1 MNASAQ
7 HAAAL
12 QARHAAHARGTPGGR
27 RGAPPPPTTAAGV
40 VHASV
45 DALAHVAAAPS
56 SLFGSFARA
65 GHALSSVLA
74 RRPVTVPAPAPAA
87 APRVRA
93 QHVAGWFDHIT
104 ELVTEGRR
112 LGEVPSD
119 GAGFHVPAGSSP
131 AWIYDVDWP
140 AAAAWVHRASK
151 VVLARVEHAHAHVE
165 RHGRLPHGELAEE
178 HKTGVAWLD
187 LNAPPTRLGD
197 ALRHLHDW
205 IHDRSHDA
213 ERAARTRDA
222 PRATDSSHGDAW
234 EDAVAN
240 RDLVGAA
247 VRHLEHTNAHERSR
261 SRRLADGFLGAASTL
276 PVTGVYAIRSSFG
289 SYPAN
294 GGSDVFNGLLRY
306 LFYDTLYAAP
316 AIPFLLSRA
325 HPPLFLQAVL
335 PLQPAE
341 RGRRRVWRR
350 HRPHVL
356 PRKYACCVS
365 GRMCALAHC
374 FSPRSS
380 LGAAAHVQV
389 SRVAGAARRLP
400 LGDARVRHR
409 VQHGQRRRA
418 RHAGPA
424 DDAHG
429 DAVGIILR
437 IAEGADAIANL
448 IRTGDTELTGEERGQ
463 AVVCAIA
470 QLGGLI
476 FSVFATTIALLACIC
491 APIGASIAVCLYRI
505 VWGQSRRAAARRKAL
520 QGFQQSITRLR
531 RRRRVGS
538 QSTGAG
544 AASGTASASE
554 ASVPVLSQRRRVLGL
569 DVGRQL
575 RFGFE
580 RLPGEPEAE
589 ADGKSGAVGLT

>member
-1 MNASAQ
+1 
-7 HAAAL
+7 
-12 QARHAAHARGTPGGR
+12 
-27 RGAPPPPTTAAGV
+27 
-40 VHASV
+40 
-45 DALAHVAAAPS
+45 
-56 SLFGSFARA
+56 
-65 GHALSSVLA
+65 
-74 RRPVTVPAPAPAA
+74 APAA

-112 LGEVPSD
+112 LGEVASD

-151 VVLARVEHAHAHVE
+151 VVLARVEHTHAHVE

-178 HKTGVAWLD
+178 HKTGVGWLD

-205 IHDRSHDA
+205 IHDRPHDA

-294 GGSDVFNGLLRY
+294 GGGDVFNGLLRY
-306 LFYDTLYAAP
+306 LFYDTLLCYLYNPQSEDADEFGDGTEIRTHRSDRMCFP
-316 AIPFLLSRA
+316 AIPWAPPPMSKFRA
-325 HPPLFLQAVL
+325 
-335 PLQPAE
+335 
-341 RGRRRVWRR
+341 
-350 HRPHVL
+350 
-356 PRKYACCVS
+356 
-365 GRMCALAHC
+365 
-374 FSPRSS
+374 S
-380 LGAAAHVQV
+380 LGLPDDYRWETLEYGTACNTATVRAA
-389 SRVAGAARRLP
+389 
-400 LGDARVRHR
+400 LGTL
-409 VQHGQRRRA
+409 GQP
-418 RHAGPA
+418 GPITA
-424 DDAHG
+424 TPW
-429 DAVGIILR
+429 GIILR
-437 IAEGADAIANL
+437 VAEGADAIANL

-476 FSVFATTIALLACIC
+476 FSVFATTVALLACIC
-491 APIGASIAVCLYRI
+491 APIGASVAVCVYRI
-505 VWGQSRRAAARRKAL
+505 AWGQSRRAAARRKAL
-520 QGFQQSITRLR
+520 QSFQATVTKLR
-531 RRRRVGS
+531 RRRRPAG
-538 QSTGAG
+538 TGAP
-544 AASGTASASE
+544 ALRTA
-554 ASVPVLSQRRRVLGL
+554 PVLSQRRVLGL
-569 DVGRQL
+569 EARRGLQ
-575 RFGFE
+575 FGFQ
-580 RLPGEPEAE
+580 RLPVESDDAAEPAVAGE
-589 ADGKSGAVGLT
+589 SGREEKTNSLPLI